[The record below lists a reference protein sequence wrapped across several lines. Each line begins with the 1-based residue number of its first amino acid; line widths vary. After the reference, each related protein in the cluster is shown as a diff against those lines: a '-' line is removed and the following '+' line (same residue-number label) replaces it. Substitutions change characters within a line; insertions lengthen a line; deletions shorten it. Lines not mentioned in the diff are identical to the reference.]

1 MTSTRTHF
9 EQSLSA
15 LNEDVLRLG
24 ALARQAVARAMQA
37 LLEGDPEL
45 AREVIDGDAEI
56 NALRFAI
63 EKQCYTLIA
72 TESPVAGDLR
82 HVVAGLITT
91 IDLERIGDHGKKI
104 AGTYLRILED
114 PRPVSPD
121 YVAQLGR
128 LALGLLDR
136 ALRAYAAGDN
146 AEAAAVCQADDQVDV
161 LYKQTFNI
169 LLEYMLEDPRL
180 IGAAAHLLQIAHELE
195 RVGDRA
201 TNVAERVIYAV
212 TGELTELNF

>member
-1 MTSTRTHF
+1 MSTTRTHF
-9 EQSLSA
+9 ERALNT

-24 ALARQAVARAMQA
+24 ALARQAVGRAMQA
-37 LLEGDPEL
+37 LLEGDEAL
-45 AREVIDGDAEI
+45 AQDVIAQDAEI

-63 EKQCYTLIA
+63 EKHCYTLIA

-82 HVVAGLITT
+82 LVVAALIVA

-104 AGTYLRILED
+104 ARTYLRMRED
-114 PRPVSPD
+114 PRPVPPD
-121 YVAQLGR
+121 YVAQLSQVA
-128 LALGLLDR
+128 LALLDR
-136 ALRAYAAGDN
+136 ALRAYGARDSV
-146 AEAAAVCQADDQVDV
+146 EAVAVCQADDQVDA

-180 IGAAAHLLQIAHELE
+180 IGAAAHLLQVAHELE

-201 TNVAERVIYAV
+201 TNVAERVIYSV
-212 TGELTELNF
+212 TGELTELNL